1 MDRINLKKC
10 DPRFKDRV
18 AQELGGEHIKKCFS
32 CGVCSARCA
41 IEKIEPEYN
50 PRKIIR
56 MILLGLEEEVLKQEG
71 LWHCSTCYTCQ
82 ESCPQQVNF
91 TEIVFAL
98 RNMAVRQ
105 GLAPAGMGAAR
116 KLLTQQGR
124 MYEVGDFE
132 NEKRSEL
139 GLPAIKADPAV
150 YRDLL
155 KDETNP

>member
-1 MDRINLKKC
+1 
-10 DPRFKDRV
+10 
-18 AQELGGEHIKKCFS
+18 
-32 CGVCSARCA
+32 
-41 IEKIEPEYN
+41 
-50 PRKIIR
+50 

-91 TEIVFAL
+91 TEVVFAL
-98 RNMAVRQ
+98 RNMAVRK

-124 MYEVGDFE
+124 MYEVGEFE
-132 NEKRSEL
+132 NEKRSEV
-139 GLPAIKADPAV
+139 GLPAIKADAEV